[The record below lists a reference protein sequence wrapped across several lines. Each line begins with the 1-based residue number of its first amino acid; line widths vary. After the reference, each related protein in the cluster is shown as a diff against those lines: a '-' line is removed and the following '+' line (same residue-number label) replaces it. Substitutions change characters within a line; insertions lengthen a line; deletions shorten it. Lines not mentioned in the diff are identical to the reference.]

1 MFENLFTPSPQFWT
15 GLIASGIALPILI
28 HLINRMRRK
37 KIEWAAMEFLLKS
50 HRKNRSWVWLKQL
63 LLLLSRIALLLLALF
78 MLAQVGCENDR
89 VARLLGGKKTH
100 HYVLIDDSFSM
111 GQQDSKGQAFDR
123 AVSMLSSIT
132 ARAKNRQNQLF
143 SLIPFSRAERAD
155 GQLSEGEESTPVA
168 MLDSQLVDT
177 NFDKTIE
184 SLKGQLLL
192 SETTADSRAALAQ
205 VAQLVQNRKDENA
218 IVYLV
223 SDFCE
228 RNWQQPEE
236 VKTAILNI
244 ERTGAAVEMIDCSQ
258 SDAINLA
265 VTRLVAVGNVRAAE
279 TPLMMELTVKNFS
292 ATTANKIQVQI
303 ESWEYPNVAAGS
315 QAEDVAP
322 EVTRLP
328 TVFIDSI
335 EPGEIAQQAFPVF
348 FNSVGQHT
356 VIAKVENDSLAID
369 NQRACVV
376 DIKKSAD
383 VLLVESLPAEDSEI
397 FSIVLN
403 PGGTTGIATESV
415 DEAFLR
421 DCTIEQLSKF
431 DTVFLF
437 DTGKISETGIRTLEQ
452 YVSEGGGVV
461 FFLGPKTDPGF
472 VTQDLYRGGN
482 GVFPIPLK
490 NIYEVPERLDD
501 ESSDIQPI
509 QHPVFAPANS
519 VKNSLLDLVQVSKV
533 LAPPLEWSER
543 ANDTS
548 VEVLA
553 TIRGAKQYP
562 LVVSKTFGSGR
573 SIVVTTTAGPEW
585 NNWMRNATYL
595 PIMLLMQDYVAAGR
609 FSSLD
614 QLVGEPIE
622 EVYPKNEV
630 RNEASMV
637 VGEPDVRVEI
647 PFSLTA
653 GPKGETLVSDLSTDK
668 SGVYEI
674 WAQQLDGDIDVRRT
688 AINVDTSESDLIQA
702 DHKEIVN
709 RLSGTKTKLVD
720 WDDFNPEPKI
730 KPASTLN
737 RLLFLLLIATLI
749 GEPILAYMTNYHR

>member
-1 MFENLFTPSPQFWT
+1 MFENLFTPSPQLWT

-37 KIEWAAMEFLLKS
+37 KIEWAAMEFLLRSYK
-50 HRKNRSWVWLKQL
+50 KNRSWVWLKQL
-63 LLLLSRIALLLLALF
+63 LLLLSRIALLILALF

-100 HYVLIDDSFSM
+100 HYVLLDDSFSM

-123 AVSMLSSIT
+123 AISMLSSVS

-143 SLIPFSRAERAD
+143 SLIPFSRAEQED
-155 GQLSEGEESTPVA
+155 GLSDGNEGSSPLA
-168 MLDSQLVDT
+168 LLDSQLVDT
-177 NFDKTIE
+177 NFDRTIE
-184 SLKGQLLL
+184 NLKGQVLL

-228 RNWQQPEE
+228 QNWQQPEE
-236 VKTAILNI
+236 IKTAILNI
-244 ERTGAAVEMIDCSQ
+244 ERTGAAVELIDCSQ

-279 TPLMMELTVKNFS
+279 TPLMIELTVENFS
-292 ATTANKIQVQI
+292 ATTAKKVQVQV

-315 QAEDVAP
+315 QVEDVAP

-335 EPGEIAQQAFPVF
+335 EPGESVQQAFPVF

-356 VIAKVENDSLAID
+356 VIAKVEDDSLAID
-369 NQRACVV
+369 NQRSCVV
-376 DIKKSAD
+376 EIKKSAD
-383 VLLVESLPAEDSEI
+383 VLLVESVPAEDSEI

-437 DTGKISETGIRTLEQ
+437 DVGKISETGVKTLEQ

-461 FFLGPKTDPGF
+461 FFLGPKTDPNF
-472 VTQDLYRGGN
+472 MTQGLFRSGN

-490 NIYEVPERLDD
+490 RIYEVPERLDN
-501 ESSDIQPI
+501 ENTDIQPI

-519 VKNSLLDLVQVSKV
+519 VKNSLLDLIQVSKIM
-533 LAPPLEWSER
+533 APPLEWSEGTS
-543 ANDTS
+543 DLS

-553 TIRGAKQYP
+553 TIRGAKQHP
-562 LVVSKTFGSGR
+562 LVVSKAFGLGR
-573 SIVVTTTAGPEW
+573 SVVVTTTAGPEW

-595 PIMLLMQDYVAAGR
+595 PIMLLLQDYVAAGR

-622 EVYPKNEV
+622 ESYPKNEV
-630 RNEASMV
+630 RQEASMV
-637 VGEPDVRVEI
+637 VGDAEDRVEI

-653 GPKGETLVSDLSTDK
+653 GPKGETLITEVSTEK
-668 SGVYEI
+668 SGVYEV
-674 WAQQLDGDIDVRRT
+674 WAQRADGDIDVRRT
-688 AINVDTSESDLIQA
+688 AINVDTSESDLAQA

-709 RLSGTKTKLVD
+709 RLSGTKAKLVD
-720 WDDFNPEPKI
+720 WDNFNPEPKI

-737 RLLFLLLIATLI
+737 RLLFCLLIATLI
-749 GEPILAYMTNYHR
+749 GEPVLAYMTNYHR

>member
-1 MFENLFTPSPQFWT
+1 VFENLFTPSPQLWT

-28 HLINRMRRK
+28 HLINMMRHK
-37 KIEWAAMEFLLKS
+37 KVQWAAMEFLLKS
-50 HRKNRSWVWLKQL
+50 HRKNRSWVWIKQL

-100 HYVLIDDSFSM
+100 HYVLLDDSFSM
-111 GQQDSKGQAFDR
+111 GQQDAKGQAFDR

-143 SLIPFSRAERAD
+143 SLIPYSRTEQAD
-155 GQLSEGEESTPVA
+155 GLGGNGEESKPLA
-168 MLDSQLVDT
+168 FLDSQQVDT
-177 NFDKTIE
+177 NFDRTIE
-184 SLKGQLLL
+184 SLKGQLQL
-192 SETTADSRAALAQ
+192 SETTADARAALAQ
-205 VAQLVQNRKDENA
+205 VAERVQNRKDENA

-228 RNWQQPEE
+228 RNWQQPEDI
-236 VKTAILNI
+236 KTAILNI
-244 ERTGAAVEMIDCSQ
+244 ERTGAAVELIDCSQ
-258 SDAINLA
+258 SDAVNLA

-279 TPLMMELTVKNFS
+279 TPLMMEVTIKNFS
-292 ATTANKIQVQI
+292 ATTARKVQVQV
-303 ESWEYPNVAAGS
+303 ESWEYPKVEAGS
-315 QAEDVAP
+315 QVEDVAP

-335 EPGEIAQQAFPVF
+335 EPGESAQQAFPVF

-356 VIAKVENDSLAID
+356 VFAKVENDSLAID
-369 NQRACVV
+369 NRRACVV
-376 DIKKSAD
+376 NIKKSAD
-383 VLLVESLPAEDSEI
+383 VLLVESVPAQDSEI

-421 DCTIEQLSKF
+421 DCTSEQLSKF

-437 DTGKISETGIRTLEQ
+437 DVGKISETGIKTLEQ
-452 YVSEGGGVV
+452 YVSDGGGVV
-461 FFLGPKTDPGF
+461 FFLGPKTNPRSLTD
-472 VTQDLYRGGN
+472 DLYRNGS

-490 NIYEVPERLDD
+490 SVYEVPERLDD
-501 ESSDIQPI
+501 ETTDIQPI

-519 VKNSLLDLVQVSKV
+519 VKNSLLDLIQVSKV
-533 LAPPLEWSER
+533 LAPPLEWSEL
-543 ANDTS
+543 ATDSN

-553 TIRGAKQYP
+553 TIRGAKQHP

-573 SIVVTTTAGPEW
+573 SVVVTTTAGPQW

-595 PIMLLMQDYVAAGR
+595 PIMLLLQDYVAAGR

-622 EVYPKNEV
+622 ESYLKNEV
-630 RNEASMV
+630 RTEASMV
-637 VGEPDVRVEI
+637 VGEPDDRVEI
-647 PFSLTA
+647 PFSLTE
-653 GPKGETLVSDLSTDK
+653 GPQGKTLVSELNADK

-674 WAQQLDGDIDVRRT
+674 WAQQLSGDIDVRRT
-688 AINVDTSESDLIQA
+688 AINVETSESDLTQA

-709 RLSGTKTKLVD
+709 RLSGTKMKLVD
-720 WDDFNPEPKI
+720 WDKFNPEPKI

-737 RLLFLLLIATLI
+737 RLLFCLLVAALVA
-749 GEPILAYMTNYHR
+749 EPVLAYMTNYHR

>member
-1 MFENLFTPSPQFWT
+1 MFENLFSPSPQLWT

-28 HLINRMRRK
+28 HLINRIRRRK
-37 KIEWAAMEFLLKS
+37 VKWAAMDFLLKS
-50 HRKNRSWVWLKQL
+50 YRKNRSWVWLKQL

-100 HYVLIDDSFSM
+100 HYVLLDDSFSM

-123 AVSMLSSIT
+123 AISMLSSVA

-143 SLIPFSRAERAD
+143 SLIPYSRAEQSD
-155 GQLSEGEESTPVA
+155 GVGDSDEEPTPLA
-168 MLDSQLVDT
+168 LLDSQQVDT
-177 NFDKTIE
+177 NFDRTIE

-192 SETTADSRAALAQ
+192 SQTTADSRSALAQ

-236 VKTAILNI
+236 IKTAILNI
-244 ERTGAAVEMIDCSQ
+244 ERTGAAVELIDCSQ
-258 SDAINLA
+258 SEATNLA
-265 VTRLVAVGNVRAAE
+265 VTRLVAIGNVRAAE

-292 ATTANKIQVQI
+292 TTTAKKVQVQV
-303 ESWEYPNVAAGS
+303 ESWEYPNVASGDR
-315 QAEDVAP
+315 AEDVSP

-335 EPGEIAQQAFPVF
+335 EPGGSIQQAFPVF

-369 NQRACVV
+369 NQRSCVV
-376 DIKKSAD
+376 EIKKSAE
-383 VLLVESLPAEDSEI
+383 VLLVESVPAEDSEI

-437 DTGKISETGIRTLEQ
+437 DVGSISETGIKTLEQ
-452 YVSEGGGVV
+452 YISEGGGVV

-472 VTQDLYRGGN
+472 VTKKLYRDGN

-490 NIYEVPERLDD
+490 RTYEVPERLDN
-501 ESSDIQPI
+501 ETTDIQPI

-519 VKNSLLDLVQVSKV
+519 VKNSLLDLIQVSKIM
-533 LAPPLEWSER
+533 APPLEWSER
-543 ANDTS
+543 AKDPT

-553 TIRGAKQYP
+553 TVRGAKQHP
-562 LVVSKTFGSGR
+562 LVVSKAFGSGR
-573 SIVVTTTAGPEW
+573 SVVVTTTAGAQW

-595 PIMLLMQDYVAAGR
+595 PIMLLLQDYVAAGR

-614 QLVGEPIE
+614 QLVGEPVKE
-622 EVYPKNEV
+622 SYPKNEV
-630 RNEASMV
+630 RQDASLV
-637 VGEPDVRVEI
+637 IGDAEERVEI

-653 GPKGETLVSDLSTDK
+653 GPKGETLVTELSTDK
-668 SGVYEI
+668 SGIYEI
-674 WAQQLDGDIDVRRT
+674 WAQRVDGDIDVRRT
-688 AINVDTSESDLIQA
+688 AINVDTSESDLTQA

-720 WDDFNPEPKI
+720 WDKFNPEPKI

-737 RLLFLLLIATLI
+737 RLLFCLLIAALI
-749 GEPILAYMTNYHR
+749 AEPLLAYMTNYHH